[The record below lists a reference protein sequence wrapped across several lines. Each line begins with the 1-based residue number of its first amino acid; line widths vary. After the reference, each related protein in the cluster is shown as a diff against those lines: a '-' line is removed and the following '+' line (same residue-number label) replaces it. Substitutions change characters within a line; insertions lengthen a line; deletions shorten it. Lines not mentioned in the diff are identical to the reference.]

1 MWYDSIMKHPVVQ
14 KAVQLGVKG
23 RLVLPA
29 GVRKVLQ
36 LREGDRLLLQ
46 LRDDGVIELVKAEEV
61 VRGSKGLLKRL
72 YPALKGKTLARE
84 LIQERRREA
93 RQE

>member
-14 KAVQLGVKG
+14 QAVQLGVKG

-29 GVRKVLQ
+29 GVRKALQ
-36 LREGDRLLLQ
+36 LQEGDRLLLR
-46 LRDDGVIELVKAEEV
+46 LRNDGVIELAKAKEV
-61 VRGSKGLLKRL
+61 VLGSKGLLQRL
-72 YPALKGKTLARE
+72 YPALKGKTLAQE

>member
-1 MWYDSIMKHPVVQ
+1 MWYDFIMKHPVVQ
-14 KAVQLGVKG
+14 QAVQLGVKG

-29 GVRKVLQ
+29 GVRKALQ
-36 LREGDRLLLQ
+36 LQEGDRLLLR
-46 LRDDGVIELVKAEEV
+46 LRNDGVIELAKAKEV
-61 VRGSKGLLKRL
+61 VLGSKGLLQRL
-72 YPALKGKTLARE
+72 YPALKGKTLAQE